1 MPARLESIELRMMT
15 SYQPRCAH
23 LDAWMLGQSKGM
35 CCLVWRSLPCVLHSA
50 GANRPF
56 PVCAQ
61 ILTPVQNARCIVRA
75 YPYVP
80 DSAALAT
87 CLAARCGCQSA
98 RERLSVK
105 RQTRVM
111 PI

>member
-1 MPARLESIELRMMT
+1 MQPSART
-15 SYQPRCAH
+15 
-23 LDAWMLGQSKGM
+23 D
-35 CCLVWRSLPCVLHSA
+35 RSLLM
-50 GANRPF
+50 
-56 PVCAQ
+56 CAQ
-61 ILTPVQNARCIVRA
+61 ILTPVQNALCIVRA

-105 RQTRVM
+105 RYSRGT
-111 PI
+111 PS

>member
-1 MPARLESIELRMMT
+1 M
-15 SYQPRCAH
+15 QP
-23 LDAWMLGQSKGM
+23 
-35 CCLVWRSLPCVLHSA
+35 SA
-50 GANRPF
+50 GTDRPLLMR
-56 PVCAQ
+56 AQ
-61 ILTPVQNARCIVRA
+61 ILTPVQNALCIVRA

-105 RQTRVM
+105 RHTRVT
-111 PI
+111 PS

>member
-1 MPARLESIELRMMT
+1 
-15 SYQPRCAH
+15 
-23 LDAWMLGQSKGM
+23 M
-35 CCLVWRSLPCVLHSA
+35 CCLAPAFLCMQPSA
-50 GANRPF
+50 RTKRPF
-56 PVCAQ
+56 PVCVQ
-61 ILTPVQNARCIVRA
+61 ILTSVQNALCIVRA

-105 RQTRVM
+105 RHSRVT
-111 PI
+111 PS

>member
-1 MPARLESIELRMMT
+1 MCSLLCSPA
-15 SYQPRCAH
+15 
-23 LDAWMLGQSKGM
+23 LGPTGH
-35 CCLVWRSLPCVLHSA
+35 P
-50 GANRPF
+50 

-61 ILTPVQNARCIVRA
+61 ILTPVQNALCIVRA

-105 RQTRVM
+105 RHSRAT
-111 PI
+111 PS